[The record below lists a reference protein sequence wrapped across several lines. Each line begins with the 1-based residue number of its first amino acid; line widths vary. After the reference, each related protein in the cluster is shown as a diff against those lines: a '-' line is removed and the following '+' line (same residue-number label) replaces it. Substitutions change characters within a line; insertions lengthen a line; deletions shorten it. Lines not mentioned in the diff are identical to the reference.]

1 MRKQVY
7 EDFKY
12 VMMDTG
18 YLYIGSK
25 YNYGELMELE
35 TLPFKFLT
43 VLERYIIP
51 DMGLDTTVESH
62 LYYMNAADFTCRTL
76 LQLKAK
82 VKINRLVVKKNIFGK
97 KESLYK
103 TEVIALQDFVKM
115 SPDEKERAGI
125 FIQELVISKLGL
137 MTFMV

>member
-1 MRKQVY
+1 MRKQAY

-25 YNYGELMELE
+25 YNYGELMELD
-35 TLPFKFLT
+35 TVPFKFLT

-51 DMGLDTTVESH
+51 DMGTDTTIESH
-62 LYYMNAADFTCRTL
+62 LYYMKAEDFTCRTL

-82 VKINRLVVKKNIFGK
+82 VKVNRLAVKKNIFGR
-97 KESLYK
+97 KESFYK
-103 TEVIALQDFVKM
+103 TEVIALHDFVKM
-115 SPDEKERAGI
+115 TPDEKERAGI

-137 MTFMV
+137 MAFMV

>member
-43 VLERYIIP
+43 LLERYIIP

>member
-1 MRKQVY
+1 MRKQAY

-25 YNYGELMELE
+25 YNYGELMEQE
-35 TLPFKFLT
+35 NLPFKFLT

-51 DMGLDTTVESH
+51 DMGLDTTIESH
-62 LYYMNAADFTCRTL
+62 LYYMKAEDFTCRTL

-82 VKINRLVVKKNIFGK
+82 VKINRLTVKKNIFGR
-97 KESLYK
+97 KESIYK
-103 TEVIALQDFVKM
+103 TEVINLHDFVKM
-115 SPDEKERAGI
+115 TPDEKERAGI

>member
-18 YLYIGSK
+18 YLYIGSR